1 MILLLLYNR
10 FIKVKISLF
19 GKINQLQ
26 QYYLEN
32 KTINTYFCN
41 LIFFLNGKFDFITN
55 YFSIMTFD
63 TIDKNLLKLL
73 QDDSK
78 KTTKELSL
86 KLNLSVTAV
95 YERIK
100 KLEKEGII
108 SNYVALLNRNKIEKG
123 FVVFCHLKLMQHTK
137 EFISQF
143 EKEVVRLNEVLE
155 CFHVSGDYDYI
166 LKICV
171 KDMEEYREFMVTKL
185 TTLQHIGSTH
195 STFMIGEVKNT
206 TAFSL

>member
-1 MILLLLYNR
+1 MD
-10 FIKVKISLF
+10 S
-19 GKINQLQ
+19 
-26 QYYLEN
+26 
-32 KTINTYFCN
+32 T
-41 LIFFLNGKFDFITN
+41 
-55 YFSIMTFD
+55 
-63 TIDKNLLKLL
+63 DKKLL
-73 QDDSK
+73 QLLQNDTK

-100 KLEKEGII
+100 KLEREGII
-108 SNYVALLNRNKIEKG
+108 DKYVALLNRNKINKG
-123 FVVFCHLKLMQHTK
+123 FVVFCHLKLLQHTK
-137 EFISQF
+137 EFINQF
-143 EKEVVRLNEVLE
+143 EKEVVKLDEVLE

-185 TTLQHIGSTH
+185 TTLNHIGSTH

-206 TAFSL
+206 TLFNL

>member
-1 MILLLLYNR
+1 MIL
-10 FIKVKISLF
+10 
-19 GKINQLQ
+19 
-26 QYYLEN
+26 
-32 KTINTYFCN
+32 
-41 LIFFLNGKFDFITN
+41 
-55 YFSIMTFD
+55 D
-63 TIDKNLLKLL
+63 TIDKNLLDQL
-73 QDDSK
+73 QEDAK

-100 KLEKEGII
+100 KLEREGII
-108 SNYVALLNRNKIEKG
+108 GQYAALLNRDKIGKG
-123 FVVFCHLKLMQHTK
+123 FVVFCHLKLTQHTR

-171 KDMEEYREFMVTKL
+171 ANMDAYREFLVTKL
-185 TTLQHIGSTH
+185 TSLEHIGSTH
-195 STFMIGEVKNT
+195 SIFMIGEVKNT
-206 TAFSL
+206 TAFQLSGPEDL

>member
-1 MILLLLYNR
+1 MALDN
-10 FIKVKISLF
+10 
-19 GKINQLQ
+19 
-26 QYYLEN
+26 
-32 KTINTYFCN
+32 
-41 LIFFLNGKFDFITN
+41 
-55 YFSIMTFD
+55 
-63 TIDKNLLKLL
+63 IDNKLL
-73 QDDSK
+73 TLLQEDSK
-78 KTTKELSL
+78 RTTKELSL

-108 SNYVALLNRNKIEKG
+108 NHYVALLNRNKIQKG

-143 EKEVVRLNEVLE
+143 EKEVVQLNEVLE

-195 STFMIGEVKNT
+195 STFMIGEVKYT
-206 TAFSL
+206 TAFSI

>member
-1 MILLLLYNR
+1 MD
-10 FIKVKISLF
+10 S
-19 GKINQLQ
+19 
-26 QYYLEN
+26 
-32 KTINTYFCN
+32 
-41 LIFFLNGKFDFITN
+41 
-55 YFSIMTFD
+55 
-63 TIDKNLLKLL
+63 IDKKLL
-73 QDDSK
+73 QLLQADTK

-100 KLEKEGII
+100 KLEREGII
-108 SNYVALLNRNKIEKG
+108 DKYVVLLNRNKINKG
-123 FVVFCHLKLMQHTK
+123 FVVFCHLKLLQHTK
-137 EFISQF
+137 EFINQF
-143 EKEVVRLNEVLE
+143 EKEVVKLDEVLE

-195 STFMIGEVKNT
+195 STFMIGEVKNST
-206 TAFSL
+206 SFKL

>member
-1 MILLLLYNR
+1 
-10 FIKVKISLF
+10 
-19 GKINQLQ
+19 
-26 QYYLEN
+26 
-32 KTINTYFCN
+32 
-41 LIFFLNGKFDFITN
+41 
-55 YFSIMTFD
+55 MTLD
-63 TIDKNLLKLL
+63 NIDKKLLKLL
-73 QDDSK
+73 QEDSK
-78 KTTKELSL
+78 RTTKELSL

-100 KLEKEGII
+100 KLEREGIVEK
-108 SNYVALLNRNKIEKG
+108 YVVLLNRNKIQKG

-143 EKEVVRLNEVLE
+143 EKEVVKLTEVLE

-171 KDMEEYREFMVTKL
+171 ENMEEYREFMVTKL

-206 TAFSL
+206 TAFIL

>member
-1 MILLLLYNR
+1 MD
-10 FIKVKISLF
+10 V
-19 GKINQLQ
+19 
-26 QYYLEN
+26 
-32 KTINTYFCN
+32 
-41 LIFFLNGKFDFITN
+41 
-55 YFSIMTFD
+55 
-63 TIDKNLLKLL
+63 IDKKLL
-73 QDDSK
+73 QLLQNDSK
-78 KTTKELSL
+78 KTTKELSS

-100 KLEKEGII
+100 KLEKEGVIAK
-108 SNYVALLNRNKIEKG
+108 YVALLDRNKIQKG

-137 EFISQF
+137 EFIAQF
-143 EKEVVRLNEVLE
+143 EKEVVQLNEVLE

-171 KDMEEYREFMVTKL
+171 NNMEEYREFMVTKL

-206 TAFSL
+206 TSFPL

>member
-1 MILLLLYNR
+1 
-10 FIKVKISLF
+10 
-19 GKINQLQ
+19 
-26 QYYLEN
+26 
-32 KTINTYFCN
+32 
-41 LIFFLNGKFDFITN
+41 
-55 YFSIMTFD
+55 MTLD
-63 TIDKNLLKLL
+63 NIDKKLLKLL
-73 QDDSK
+73 QEDSK
-78 KTTKELSL
+78 RTTKELSL

-100 KLEKEGII
+100 KLEREGVIEKH
-108 SNYVALLNRNKIEKG
+108 VVLLNRNKIQKG

-143 EKEVVRLNEVLE
+143 EKEVVKLTEVLE

-171 KDMEEYREFMVTKL
+171 ENMEEYREFMVTKL
-185 TTLQHIGSTH
+185 TSLQHIGSTH

-206 TAFSL
+206 TAFVL

>member
-1 MILLLLYNR
+1 MMLD
-10 FIKVKISLF
+10 
-19 GKINQLQ
+19 QL
-26 QYYLEN
+26 
-32 KTINTYFCN
+32 
-41 LIFFLNGKFDFITN
+41 
-55 YFSIMTFD
+55 
-63 TIDKNLLKLL
+63 DKKLL
-73 QDDSK
+73 FLLQNDTK

-100 KLEKEGII
+100 KMEREGII
-108 SNYVALLNRNKIEKG
+108 SNYVAILDRNKIDKS
-123 FVVFCHLKLMQHTK
+123 FVVFCHIKLVQHSREFLTK
-137 EFISQF
+137 F
-143 EKEVVRLNEVLE
+143 ESEVVQLDEVLE

-166 LKICV
+166 LKILV

-206 TAFSL
+206 TAFKF